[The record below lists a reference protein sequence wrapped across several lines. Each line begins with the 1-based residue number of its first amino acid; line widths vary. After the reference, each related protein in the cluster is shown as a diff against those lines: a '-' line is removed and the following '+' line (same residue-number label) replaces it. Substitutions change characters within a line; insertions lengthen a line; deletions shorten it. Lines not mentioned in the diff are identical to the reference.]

1 MRTLIVGLVLTATGT
16 FAFGQGQ
23 NPAFDAICK
32 DVNTHGYRDATD
44 FREDQS
50 GGVWTTAE
58 KFGSTWKFTFTP
70 PDQISIDEK
79 MGYVLAQNPGLII
92 VVEAPGNN
100 GNAAGVWTYAI
111 HIGMQKVVGSQVNA
125 YGTYGAP
132 RSGVKARSTN
142 FDCNF
147 QLK

>member
-1 MRTLIVGLVLTATGT
+1 
-16 FAFGQGQ
+16 
-23 NPAFDAICK
+23 
-32 DVNTHGYRDATD
+32 
-44 FREDQS
+44 S

-58 KFGSTWKFTFTP
+58 KFGSMWKFTFTP
-70 PDQISIDEK
+70 PDQIRIDEK
-79 MGYVLAQNPGLII
+79 MGYVLAQNPGLVI

-125 YGTYGAP
+125 YGGYGAP
-132 RSGVKARSTN
+132 TSGVKARSTN
-142 FDCNF
+142 FDCSF